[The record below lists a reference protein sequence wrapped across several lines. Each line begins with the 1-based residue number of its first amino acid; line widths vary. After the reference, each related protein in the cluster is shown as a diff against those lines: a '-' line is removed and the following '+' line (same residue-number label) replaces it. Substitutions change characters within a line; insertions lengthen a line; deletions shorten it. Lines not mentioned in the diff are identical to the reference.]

1 MFREKIRKEIMQQIL
16 MNKRKDQLKI
26 HFLISKTKKLYS
38 TRLCCCTSFPVS
50 EETVLTSSEEAEEEE
65 AEVVK
70 A

>member
-1 MFREKIRKEIMQQIL
+1 MQQIL
-16 MNKRKDQLKI
+16 MNKRKDPPKI
-26 HFLISKTKKLYS
+26 HFHLSKTEKLYS
-38 TRLCCCTSFPVS
+38 TRLCCCTSFPLS

>member
-1 MFREKIRKEIMQQIL
+1 

-26 HFLISKTKKLYS
+26 HFHLSKTKKLYS

-65 AEVVK
+65 EVK

>member
-1 MFREKIRKEIMQQIL
+1 

-26 HFLISKTKKLYS
+26 HFLVFKTKKLYS